1 MFARAVA
8 VYVLTITILFSQIN
22 FALGHSETSSTATVS
37 AWPEFDQ
44 GKIDEALNNLSP
56 VNKLPGEM
64 FYFLIS
70 AKETT
75 QRFFKSTPVER
86 ASFDVMLS
94 GKRLKETYLLAKNGE
109 YDKASESLKRY
120 NQSVDN
126 FFKQLAKMEKQK
138 LSNFET
144 LEKLSK
150 NLFYQQR
157 LFAAI
162 NQAEDDDESF
172 EENLHLAVE
181 AYTRLLDYAIDK
193 IPTRENELRE
203 LLPKVN
209 P

>member
-1 MFARAVA
+1 MFARVVA
-8 VYVLTITILFSQIN
+8 VYALTITILFSQIN
-22 FALGHSETSSTATVS
+22 FALGHSETLPTATVS

-70 AKETT
+70 AKEAT

-94 GKRLKETYLLAKNGE
+94 GKRLKEAYLLAKNGK
-109 YDKASESLKRY
+109 YNKVSESLKRY
-120 NQSVDN
+120 NQKVDDI
-126 FFKQLAKMEKQK
+126 FKQLAKIEKRN
-138 LSNFET
+138 LSNLT
-144 LEKLSK
+144 VLEKLQRSA
-150 NLFYQQR
+150 FYQQR

-162 NQAEDDDESF
+162 NQVKDGDESF
-172 EENLHLAVE
+172 KENLHLAGE

-193 IPTRENELRE
+193 TPTREHELRE

-209 P
+209 L